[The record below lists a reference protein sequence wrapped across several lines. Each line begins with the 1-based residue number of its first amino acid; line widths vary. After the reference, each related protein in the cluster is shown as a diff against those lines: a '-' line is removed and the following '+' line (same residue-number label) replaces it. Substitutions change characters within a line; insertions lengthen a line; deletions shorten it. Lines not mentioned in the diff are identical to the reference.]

1 MTVDEEKDE
10 EMTDKL
16 ELTRPV
22 ASIIKLY
29 ITGFGVTE
37 TNVSWADKL
46 KH

>member
-1 MTVDEEKDE
+1 VTVDEVKGQ

-22 ASIIKLY
+22 ANNIKLY
-29 ITGFGVTE
+29 ITGFGATE